1 MLKTETGAQTA
12 IQSKENRETDGAVEK
27 NQKSKDMQHHKKP
40 MNKKVLQEEFSG
52 ELGDVNAFKFIDV
65 IEQNKKKKKK
75 QAEQDKQKD

>member
-1 MLKTETGAQTA
+1 
-12 IQSKENRETDGAVEK
+12 
-27 NQKSKDMQHHKKP
+27 MQHHKKP